1 MAIEF
6 VFLKAGQELA
16 VHVSEKIDFMR
27 VKRGRNY
34 GYLAVLYRTG
44 DSGEARFI
52 PDFSKT

>member
-34 GYLAVLYRTG
+34 GYLRFCTAEVILVG
-44 DSGEARFI
+44 PDSSRIF
-52 PDFSKT
+52 